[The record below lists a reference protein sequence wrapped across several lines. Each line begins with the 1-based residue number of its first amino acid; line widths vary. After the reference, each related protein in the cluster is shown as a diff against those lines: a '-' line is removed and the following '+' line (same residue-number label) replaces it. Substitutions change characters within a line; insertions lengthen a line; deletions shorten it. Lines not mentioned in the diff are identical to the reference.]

1 MTTLRLAWLALW
13 IAITAMPAAAFQVR
27 PVRLDLNARLPAAQ
41 LTVSNPTPRT
51 LLIQAEAF
59 DWTQADGRDQLLP
72 ASAVI
77 LNPPIFE
84 LAPGASQVVRVGL
97 RQGALPGVERS
108 HRVWLT
114 QVLTAADRAAG
125 GIQMALRVSLPVFV
139 LGDQT
144 GAPVPSWSQTSDA
157 LVLTNAGARHLHV
170 HDLQLATPDG
180 QRDTLGPCY
189 ALPGSVCRW
198 PLPAPLRGQALR
210 IEADSDAGPLKG
222 RLDAPAPH

>member
-1 MTTLRLAWLALW
+1 MNSLRLVCTALCTLLLA
-13 IAITAMPAAAFQVR
+13 AQVNAFQVR
-27 PVRLDLNARLPAAQ
+27 PVRLDLDARVPAAQ
-41 LTVSNPTPRT
+41 LTISNPTARP

-59 DWTQADGRDQLLP
+59 DWTQAHGADQLQP
-72 ASAVI
+72 SAALI

-97 RQGALPGVERS
+97 RQGARPGQERS

-114 QVLTAADRAAG
+114 QVLTAADREAG

-144 GAPVPSWSQTSDA
+144 GAPLPIWSHTADA
-157 LVLTNAGARHLHV
+157 LVLTNAGARHLHLRE
-170 HDLQLATPDG
+170 LQLTAADG

-189 ALPGSVCRW
+189 ALPDSRCRW
-198 PLPAPLRGQALR
+198 PLPPALRGQSLR